1 MNDIAGGL
9 KIKGTI
15 YTGASNPFKYHEA
28 FHAVFR
34 TLLTNEQQDR
44 LYAGAKKDV
53 KKKYGA
59 KYAEELEMFKN
70 SADKYRAMGAK
81 ALEREFLEEYMAD
94 EFEKFK
100 KDPRSTKAATPIKN
114 FFNKLMEWLK
124 ALFGAYSPNE
134 LQNLFREIDSG
145 KFKSASPINNRFTD
159 SLATGITVN
168 ANKIIP
174 VDFIKSDSGQFGYRV
189 LDNATAKSIVNGI
202 TARVVQLELDN
213 KKANFNVEQAV
224 NDSFFKFR
232 ALYSTRREGYNNLK
246 LTNDQERSLR
256 DIEKAF
262 AEYGDFIKE
271 NVYEQLKFYEIKST
285 NIEEANEEN
294 DANVGDRVRLT
305 DQYDKDVT
313 SIGGFS
319 SLSTFLRKY
328 IGTTSLY
335 EKDQFGNDY
344 LIDPELDA
352 NGKVVPGTGEK
363 LMVTVDFATAYNG
376 FLKAVKNV
384 SDPIKILQRMYLFGI
399 SNPQTKAVVDKLFND
414 LGIKWEGQLENGELP
429 QYTTEVIEKFK
440 GGEPIPAE
448 ELTQGMRKPL
458 LFQAVL
464 KGFEN
469 ARVDYLFVHRTEEG
483 RVVTYSAAKRDDA
496 HTQIDRWGQAYLV
509 LSKKLKTDED
519 VRKDVVDKFDELLDY
534 LQYIPA
540 DEEKLPKKTVE
551 EISDQQLQSIAA
563 ETSEVL
569 FNNVGIYL
577 HPKFIEYSIVKNV
590 VDLKPYQKALLNA
603 NSDEKALDY
612 DDIYRIKLIIENNG
626 DPFTTTDEGAKN
638 RLNRIAL
645 GNAAFDENVGA
656 SVFKNPNGDFVY
668 AHQLPTFHLKKIQQ
682 LNDVGGEG
690 STIEQLKTDR
700 YLANNLLVN
709 DRAFKQMSADGT
721 LRVLR
726 ISGSKKGNIDVNEDG
741 MMSETSGKTPTSGK
755 TYGDSTPKDFILS
768 LINAY
773 TYGVDT
779 LSGKV
784 RFVVWEN
791 KDGTINKE
799 AIAPVLMRVLEASN
813 TGDML
818 PLPVKKA
825 VEKLKGETVISDITL
840 NSIFNNI
847 KAEFERIQRESNP
860 ETATQELIVGFN
872 ALAERNEETG
882 TDYIV
887 PIDVASSNVD
897 EARAFN
903 FNKTGVLLNPLGK
916 KKESRKGVVTL
927 QTSEAKVNRVKEG
940 EQKSLIYNQN
950 DAEKYIGFTTTGVT
964 RRAVVKTKESEEG
977 VSTVIKSKGLVRLTL
992 ENRDAIFT
1000 ALKGSWSEVKTDQH
1014 KYEVKVGTKKYYTE
1028 SENEQT
1034 FLQGDKSMYMYDI
1047 IQAGDIESDIEV
1059 DFKTT
1064 GYEDDLLKAARS
1076 PENKDLTFEESLEK
1090 ANISKDDLL
1099 SFIRFR
1105 LNQEFDQFKILLDEL
1120 IDSDDLGNFITKGI
1134 LTSSGASNAN
1144 TQRSNNL
1151 LNLIPKDTDYNL
1163 KQIFFNDYINTTA
1176 INQILLGDT
1185 AYTLKDAVDEIKR
1198 AKAQNAAYYSAASS
1212 IAAPAYGIYKPLQE
1226 FSLFSMTE
1234 PYAKST
1240 YNKSV
1245 TKVADAQL
1253 YMTTKAFRNFQFG
1266 FGKLTASQAELFNK
1280 IERGEDIDPDEFFGT
1295 ADTSGYISRK
1305 EMLNSQKLVYAD
1317 GRTFVKM
1324 SAFPLLPQFTSI
1336 KDKDGNYTIPKPNK
1350 VALHNLRVKLE
1361 KFEAENNT
1369 VATAAPLTALK
1380 MLKQNV
1386 SDIYKLTGTETALT
1400 LEQSTTLDANF
1411 LGLQVINPSNKTVI
1425 TDPSQ
1430 IKSLVT
1436 SEQDDKTEVFING
1449 KKTDLGKIRTDY
1461 HKATRDRGNLN
1472 YISKR
1477 NLVFTFDVG
1486 YAMDELQKSI
1496 KENEI
1501 TADLYTYLKYAEA
1514 SLASTGS
1521 SSHLMELFSLNENGE
1536 QKYNLNNPLTQTK
1549 FMNLFMSYFSKSV
1562 FREKIPGAT
1571 VALVSDYGVR
1581 VYRRVFSV
1589 DENGKPDRHEIIT
1602 EKQFEAARPTIELN
1616 IDEGSYPGNDD
1627 NLASLKSR
1635 VEKSKGKGVV
1645 IIDRLRNGLKE
1656 YDKEGKHTE
1665 QRYGE
1670 MMMPSHHKEVMQEL
1684 ELQGKS
1690 IPEVVGKM
1698 FAVRIPSQDNHSTY
1712 NVKWVDFMPAAYGS
1726 SAVFAR
1732 EIVEISGADFDIDK
1746 VFMQFKEFY
1755 NKGGE
1760 FFEYGKQT
1768 EEKARYQ
1775 DYARYVNKKVKDSQS
1790 IYGEALSKYKARGT
1804 TNSLTDADIKEA
1816 VELGM
1821 SRNSID
1827 ALSVLSLPRTL
1838 EEYKAY
1844 TKDKGPEPYTAA
1856 LNNDI
1861 LDYKFALM
1869 GNNHVTEKQ
1878 AGKDDAPISY
1888 KAADLKVLEDLWE
1901 QLKVELPIL
1910 EELSKEEGIDV
1921 DNLFGKVRMFANNK
1935 EGARSIGAVVLP
1947 NLYLN
1952 LLQEF
1957 DIKIQSEEVADREK
1971 ASQIKFKVKDVKDE
1985 NPFLDFKTTYEK
1997 LEDGTEGERTQYII
2011 SALITAATD
2020 NAKERL
2026 LPKLGLNINA
2036 LSVVANLTAL
2046 GVPIKTSILLVN
2058 HPVIRQAYFQE
2069 ANAPEDAPV
2078 KAVKVVK
2085 NRIKDLQKTFLED
2098 VKKDSR
2104 VEVSQKLLSDA
2115 IANELLAPKATIK
2128 DMKEIREE
2136 GGISKMDVVEEISIL
2151 EQFVNAANL
2160 ANTTRYMGDLLN
2172 LSSGLGQGIEAID
2185 KRHEAIEKLGL
2196 DLTDKE
2202 YALLEKKPMVDVR
2215 KIFKGNTWQAG
2226 YLERFEEFTNI
2237 LLPKVVLSTTPLFK
2251 EITNAI
2257 TKQTS
2262 YRVLPYEQRNKFRA
2276 QLQKDLLSYLTIKAY
2291 QYNGLVTQSQTTA
2304 TLTNDLIYDQKG
2316 VENITQVVG
2325 RLRDLF
2331 KEKGAT
2337 NYFLDSFVVVEG
2349 SKDIN
2354 NKSGINIAGA
2364 NTFLRYNDTQKLDIQ
2379 NGFMEL
2385 YADPVTRYDAMAIVH
2400 YMMVKDGLQ
2409 FAYKSLVEAVAP
2421 IALDKYLSHIDTVQ
2435 VAMTRPTDT
2444 VFESTF
2450 GLNVVD
2456 LVEDFTKGYLTS
2468 APNAYILNKVKANS
2482 YKPNAKNIDPTQV
2495 KGQPTALTSS
2505 QIKNKVV
2512 YVDESQETASLV
2524 VDLYKGITKVETTL
2538 NDTELREVS
2547 DVKLNTEKIKK
2558 KLEKNIKDLEKA
2570 GFRIFKTSK
2579 NRKLYDEVEFPLIV
2593 RVNVGNEYAPNYKY
2607 FELQKTQSILPG
2619 KSIINYSRFALGNY
2633 ARYVE
2638 VDLKGSYNQNSIGFM
2653 FGDRPTTKYI
2663 RNLVNS
2669 IADTSKS
2676 DQSFDNFDIKYNL
2689 DNIDTTKGKPIAA
2702 GSTVVATNKGITVDG
2717 TNIKDYTVPDVD
2729 PNIEAMVEPSVD
2741 TEAVDFINDEN
2752 FSIPATAS
2760 IINNLENVAGGFK
2773 PPAQVKK
2780 EDLVKLTVAE
2790 LDAKY
2795 PILAAWWDKNL
2806 GTETE
2811 EGKNNRNKLIEN
2823 KQDPNKKFD
2832 VNDFV
2837 DFVYSYELN
2846 LADELVKTE
2855 KEFIEIFKCSLK

>member
-1 MNDIAGGL
+1 M
-9 KIKGTI
+9 
-15 YTGASNPFKYHEA
+15 
-28 FHAVFR
+28 
-34 TLLTNEQQDR
+34 
-44 LYAGAKKDV
+44 
-53 KKKYGA
+53 
-59 KYAEELEMFKN
+59 
-70 SADKYRAMGAK
+70 
-81 ALEREFLEEYMAD
+81 
-94 EFEKFK
+94 
-100 KDPRSTKAATPIKN
+100 
-114 FFNKLMEWLK
+114 
-124 ALFGAYSPNE
+124 
-134 LQNLFREIDSG
+134 
-145 KFKSASPINNRFTD
+145 
-159 SLATGITVN
+159 
-168 ANKIIP
+168 
-174 VDFIKSDSGQFGYRV
+174 
-189 LDNATAKSIVNGI
+189 
-202 TARVVQLELDN
+202 
-213 KKANFNVEQAV
+213 
-224 NDSFFKFR
+224 
-232 ALYSTRREGYNNLK
+232 
-246 LTNDQERSLR
+246 
-256 DIEKAF
+256 
-262 AEYGDFIKE
+262 
-271 NVYEQLKFYEIKST
+271 
-285 NIEEANEEN
+285 
-294 DANVGDRVRLT
+294 
-305 DQYDKDVT
+305 
-313 SIGGFS
+313 
-319 SLSTFLRKY
+319 
-328 IGTTSLY
+328 
-335 EKDQFGNDY
+335 
-344 LIDPELDA
+344 
-352 NGKVVPGTGEK
+352 
-363 LMVTVDFATAYNG
+363 
-376 FLKAVKNV
+376 
-384 SDPIKILQRMYLFGI
+384 
-399 SNPQTKAVVDKLFND
+399 
-414 LGIKWEGQLENGELP
+414 
-429 QYTTEVIEKFK
+429 
-440 GGEPIPAE
+440 
-448 ELTQGMRKPL
+448 
-458 LFQAVL
+458 
-464 KGFEN
+464 
-469 ARVDYLFVHRTEEG
+469 
-483 RVVTYSAAKRDDA
+483 
-496 HTQIDRWGQAYLV
+496 
-509 LSKKLKTDED
+509 
-519 VRKDVVDKFDELLDY
+519 
-534 LQYIPA
+534 
-540 DEEKLPKKTVE
+540 
-551 EISDQQLQSIAA
+551 
-563 ETSEVL
+563 
-569 FNNVGIYL
+569 
-577 HPKFIEYSIVKNV
+577 
-590 VDLKPYQKALLNA
+590 
-603 NSDEKALDY
+603 
-612 DDIYRIKLIIENNG
+612 
-626 DPFTTTDEGAKN
+626 
-638 RLNRIAL
+638 
-645 GNAAFDENVGA
+645 
-656 SVFKNPNGDFVY
+656 
-668 AHQLPTFHLKKIQQ
+668 
-682 LNDVGGEG
+682 
-690 STIEQLKTDR
+690 
-700 YLANNLLVN
+700 
-709 DRAFKQMSADGT
+709 
-721 LRVLR
+721 
-726 ISGSKKGNIDVNEDG
+726 
-741 MMSETSGKTPTSGK
+741 
-755 TYGDSTPKDFILS
+755 
-768 LINAY
+768 
-773 TYGVDT
+773 
-779 LSGKV
+779 
-784 RFVVWEN
+784 
-791 KDGTINKE
+791 
-799 AIAPVLMRVLEASN
+799 
-813 TGDML
+813 
-818 PLPVKKA
+818 
-825 VEKLKGETVISDITL
+825 
-840 NSIFNNI
+840 
-847 KAEFERIQRESNP
+847 
-860 ETATQELIVGFN
+860 
-872 ALAERNEETG
+872 
-882 TDYIV
+882 
-887 PIDVASSNVD
+887 
-897 EARAFN
+897 
-903 FNKTGVLLNPLGK
+903 
-916 KKESRKGVVTL
+916 
-927 QTSEAKVNRVKEG
+927 
-940 EQKSLIYNQN
+940 
-950 DAEKYIGFTTTGVT
+950 
-964 RRAVVKTKESEEG
+964 
-977 VSTVIKSKGLVRLTL
+977 
-992 ENRDAIFT
+992 
-1000 ALKGSWSEVKTDQH
+1000 
-1014 KYEVKVGTKKYYTE
+1014 
-1028 SENEQT
+1028 
-1034 FLQGDKSMYMYDI
+1034 
-1047 IQAGDIESDIEV
+1047 
-1059 DFKTT
+1059 
-1064 GYEDDLLKAARS
+1064 
-1076 PENKDLTFEESLEK
+1076 
-1090 ANISKDDLL
+1090 
-1099 SFIRFR
+1099 
-1105 LNQEFDQFKILLDEL
+1105 
-1120 IDSDDLGNFITKGI
+1120 
-1134 LTSSGASNAN
+1134 TSSGATNAD
-1144 TQRSNNL
+1144 TQRSNIL
-1151 LNLIPKDTDYNL
+1151 LNLRPEDKDYNL

-1240 YNKSV
+1240 YNKGV
-1245 TKVADAQL
+1245 TQVADAQL

-1266 FGKLTASQAELFNK
+1266 FGKLTASQAELFDK

-1361 KFEAENNT
+1361 RFEAENDT
-1369 VATAAPLTALK
+1369 VATAAPLSALK

-1386 SDIYKLTGTETALT
+1386 SDIHKLTGTETALT
-1400 LEQSTTLDANF
+1400 VEQSTTLDANF

-1449 KKTDLGKIRTDY
+1449 EKTTVGKVRDAY

-1501 TADLYTYLKYAEA
+1501 TADLYTYLRYADA

-1589 DENGKPDRHEIIT
+1589 DENGMPDRHEIIT
-1602 EKQFEAARPTIELN
+1602 EKQFEATRPTIELN

-1627 NLASLKSR
+1627 SLASLKSR

-1645 IIDRLRNGLKE
+1645 IIDRLRNGLRE
-1656 YDKEGKHTE
+1656 YDKEGKHTG

-1790 IYGEALSKYKARGT
+1790 VYGEALYKYKGRGT

-1816 VELGM
+1816 VKLGM

-1844 TKDKGPEPYTAA
+1844 VKDKKHEPYTAA

-1878 AGKDDAPISY
+1878 AGIDDAPISY
-1888 KAADLKVLEDLWE
+1888 KAADLKVLEDLWKE
-1901 QLKVELPIL
+1901 LKVELPIL

-1952 LLQEF
+1952 LLEEF
-1957 DIKIQSEEVADREK
+1957 DIKIESQKVAGVETMP
-1971 ASQIKFKVKDVKDE
+1971 QIEFKVANLKPNEK
-1985 NPFLDFKTTYEK
+1985 PFPGFERKYER
-1997 LEDGTEGERTQYII
+1997 LEDGTKGERTQYII

-2026 LPKLGLNINA
+2026 LAKLGLNINA
-2036 LSVVANLTAL
+2036 LSIVANLTAL

-2078 KAVKVVK
+2078 RAVNVVQ
-2085 NRIKDLQKTFLED
+2085 NRITDLQKTFLED
-2098 VKKDSR
+2098 AEQDLR
-2104 VEVSQKLLSDA
+2104 VEVSQELLSNA
-2115 IANELLAPKATIK
+2115 IANELFDSKATIQ
-2128 DMKEIREE
+2128 DMQTSRDAGEV
-2136 GGISKMDVVEEISIL
+2136 SKMDVVEEISIL
-2151 EQFVNAANL
+2151 EQFLNAANL
-2160 ANTTRYMGDLLN
+2160 ANTTRHMGDLLN
-2172 LSSGLGQGIEAID
+2172 LSSGIGQGMEAID
-2185 KRHEAIEKLGL
+2185 KRYEAVEELGL
-2196 DLTDKE
+2196 NLTNKE
-2202 YALLEKKPMVDVR
+2202 YAALEIKPMVDVR
-2215 KIFKGNTWQAG
+2215 RIFKGNTWQAG

-2262 YRVLPYEQRNKFRA
+2262 YSFLPYEQRNKFKG

-2304 TLTNDLIYDQKG
+2304 TLTNGLIYDQEG

-2337 NYFLDSFVVVEG
+2337 NYFLDSFVVVEEIA
-2349 SKDIN
+2349 DIN

-2468 APNAYILNKVKANS
+2468 APNAYILKKVRAS
-2482 YKPNAKNIDPTQV
+2482 VYKPNAKDVEVESKTYTKTLVTNNPDTMYVFGDNQAPPRKKGSTGNAVIRYEDNSFGLVIKKKLGRTPESYFEDINEFVENFDKQV
-2495 KGQPTALTSS
+2495 EQITNMIGAGKTVVFPKNLIPAPELKAFKANSPEVFEYIKAKLKESFNYDLEFKGKTKGKSKATSANVKRKAIYLDNS
-2505 QIKNKVV
+2505 G
-2512 YVDESQETASLV
+2512 ETARLV
-2524 VDLYKGITKVETTL
+2524 IDLYKGITKVETTL
-2538 NDTELREVS
+2538 DNTSLRQVPDAVTIS
-2547 DVKLNTEKIKK
+2547 KTKAKSTFAT
-2558 KLEKNIKDLEKA
+2558 NIKTLRKA
-2570 GFRIFKTSK
+2570 GFRTFNRSK
-2579 NRKLYDEVEFPLIV
+2579 NRKPYMEVELPLIV
-2593 RVNVGNEYAPNYKY
+2593 RVNVGNEYAVDYKY
-2607 FELQKTQSILPG
+2607 FELQKTQSVLPG
-2619 KSIINYSRFALGNY
+2619 KSLINSSGFALGSY
-2633 ARYVE
+2633 AEYVE
-2638 VDLKGSYNQNSIGFM
+2638 VDLKGSYSQNSIGFM

-2663 RNLVNS
+2663 RNLVKS
-2669 IADTSKS
+2669 IADTSKF
-2676 DQSFDNFDIKYNL
+2676 DQSFGDFETKYDL
-2689 DNIDTTKGKPIAA
+2689 DNIDDTKGKAIAA
-2702 GSTVVATNKGITVDG
+2702 GSTVNATNKGITVDG

-2729 PNIEAMVEPSVD
+2729 PNIEAMVEPTVD

-2760 IINNLENVAGGFK
+2760 IINALENVAGGFK

-2780 EDLVKLTVAE
+2780 EDLEKLTVAE

-2795 PILAAWWDKNL
+2795 PILAAWWDENIDDQYSK
-2806 GTETE
+2806 EA
-2811 EGKNNRNKLIEN
+2811 KNNRENLI
-2823 KQDPNKKFD
+2823 KSLKDPNKKFD
-2832 VNDFV
+2832 VNNFV
-2837 DFVYSYELN
+2837 DFVYSYELS
-2846 LADELVKTE
+2846 LADDLLADDPDKT
-2855 KEFIEIFKCSLK
+2855 KEDQFIEIFKCSLKP